1 MSNTLF
7 ETIDTILEV
16 VALHEGITEADVH
29 RMRNSAVMALA
40 IFFDVIENLET
51 DEQIEEFVIST
62 KNYLND
68 YSQTAEAELEIKH
81 HTESGGHFH

>member
-1 MSNTLF
+1 MNITLF
-7 ETIDTILEV
+7 ETIDAILEV
-16 VALHEGITEADVH
+16 VAAHEGITEADVH

-40 IFFDVIENLET
+40 IFFDVLEELET

-62 KNYLND
+62 KKYLNN
-68 YSQTAEAELEIKH
+68 YSQTAEAELESKH